1 MRMIR
6 FTIDRYDGSK
16 SYQQDYDLSY
26 IPGMTVLA
34 ALIRIREE
42 IDPTLNFTAAC
53 RSAICGACAVRVNGA
68 PFLACDT
75 KLDDVLECFGAE
87 SLSIGPIGNYPIIS
101 DLVVDW
107 DAKMDRL
114 ASVKPGLIPVAQFS
128 AEGGCR
134 QKPEDFQKL
143 RKMWDC
149 ILCGCCASE
158 CSMLALNPKDFK
170 EPYVY
175 THSHRYAED
184 SRDDAPMA
192 HAEPTLENDGLWKCV
207 HCLQCVTHCPKNI
220 EPAEDI
226 SRLRDMTVKAGH
238 DQGVGPLHAKAFLTD
253 IEESGRLN
261 EPKMALRTE
270 GVLKTMARFP
280 FALRMLSH
288 GKLDPLAVFQSKTIE
303 GHQGLCKALDAARRA
318 EKK

>member
-1 MRMIR
+1 MRTIR
-6 FTIDRYDGSK
+6 FTIARYDGSK
-16 SYQQDYDLSY
+16 NYLQDYDLSY
-26 IPGMTVLA
+26 QSGMTILA

-42 IDPTLNFTAAC
+42 LDPTLNFTAAC

-75 KLDDVLECFGAE
+75 KLDDVLECFQSE

-114 ASVKPGLIPVAQFS
+114 ASVKPGLIAKDQFS
-128 AEGGCR
+128 AEEGC
-134 QKPEDFQKL
+134 QQQPEDFQIL

-158 CSMLALNPKDFK
+158 CGMLALNEKDFK
-170 EPYVY
+170 EPFVY
-175 THSHRYAED
+175 THAIRYAED
-184 SRDDAPMA
+184 SRDKAPLS
-192 HAEPTLENDGLWKCV
+192 HAEPTLKNDGLWKCL
-207 HCLQCVTHCPKNI
+207 HCLQCVTHCPKHI
-220 EPAEDI
+220 EPSEDI
-226 SRLRDMTVKAGH
+226 SRLRQMMVKAGH
-238 DQGVGPLHAKAFLTD
+238 DQGVGPQHAKAFLTD

-270 GVLKTMARFP
+270 GMLKTMARFP

>member
-1 MRMIR
+1 MR
-6 FTIDRYDGSK
+6 TIYFLINRYDGTRN
-16 SYQQDYDLSY
+16 YQQEYSLDYR
-26 IPGMTVLA
+26 PGMTLLA
-34 ALIRIREE
+34 ALIRIKEE
-42 IDPTLNFTAAC
+42 LDPTLNFTAAC
-53 RSAICGACAVRVNGA
+53 RSAICGACAVRANGA

-75 KLDDVLECFGAE
+75 KLDDVLECFGE
-87 SLSIGPIGNYPIIS
+87 DRLTLGPIGNFPIIS

-114 ASVKPGLIPVAQFS
+114 STVKPGLIAQDEFS
-128 AEGGCR
+128 PSEGCR

-143 RKMWDC
+143 RLMWDC

-158 CSMLALNPKDFK
+158 CSMLSLNEEDFR
-170 EPYVY
+170 EPFVY
-175 THSHRYAED
+175 SHARRYAQD
-184 SRDDAPMA
+184 SRDKAPLA
-192 HAEPTLENDGLWKCV
+192 HAMPTLDNDGLWKCV
-207 HCLQCVTHCPKNI
+207 HCLQCVTHCPKHM

-226 SRLRDMTVKAGH
+226 SRLRQLTVAAGR
-238 DQGVGPLHAKAFLTD
+238 DKGVGPCHAKAFLTD

-270 GVLKTMARFP
+270 GLLKTMSRFP

-288 GKLDPLAVFQSKTIE
+288 GKLDPMAVFQSKSID
-303 GHQGLCKALDAARRA
+303 GHKGLCKALDAARRV

>member
-1 MRMIR
+1 MRTIR
-6 FTIDRYDGSK
+6 FIIDRYDGSK
-16 SYQQDYDLSY
+16 NFQQEYDLAY
-26 IPGMTVLA
+26 QPGMTVLA

-42 IDPTLNFTAAC
+42 LDPTLNFNAAC

-87 SLSIGPIGNYPIIS
+87 SLSIGPIGNFPVIA

-107 DAKMDRL
+107 DAKLDRL
-114 ASVKPGLIPVAQFS
+114 ASIKPGLIPKPQFS
-128 AEGGCR
+128 AAEGCL
-134 QKPEDFQKL
+134 QQPEDFQKL

-158 CSMLALNPKDFK
+158 CSMLSLNQNDFK
-170 EPYVY
+170 EPFVY
-175 THSHRYAED
+175 THSRRYAED
-184 SRDDAPMA
+184 SRDKAPMT
-192 HAEPTLENDGLWKCV
+192 HAEPTLERDGLWKCV
-207 HCLQCVTHCPKNI
+207 HCLQCATHCPKEM

-226 SRLRDMTVKAGH
+226 SHLRHMTVKAGH
-238 DQGVGPLHAKAFLTD
+238 DQGLGPLHAKAFLTD
-253 IEESGRLN
+253 IEDSGRLN

-270 GVLKTMARFP
+270 GMLKTMARFP

-288 GKLDPLAVFQSKTIE
+288 GKLDPFAVFQSKSIE
-303 GHQGLCKALDAARRA
+303 GHKGLCKALDAARRA